1 MACKAAA
8 RIIVGALL
16 LGSVV
21 QGHLASWALGFLA
34 MLLAWQWL
42 RARRTSARLEVTGPL
57 GHALNLAVP
66 NWLLRRDDQIGGAVF
81 WPIDHLERR
90 GFPGTVRP
98 PSVRVTGGRL
108 TADRSGAR

>member
-66 NWLLRRDDQIGGAVF
+66 TGCCAVTTRSAV
-81 WPIDHLERR
+81 PC
-90 GFPGTVRP
+90 
-98 PSVRVTGGRL
+98 SGRL
-108 TADRSGAR
+108 TTWSAADSLERSAHRACG

>member
-1 MACKAAA
+1 MGTAA
-8 RIIVGALL
+8 RIIVGVLL

-34 MLLAWQWL
+34 MLLAW
-42 RARRTSARLEVTGPL
+42 
-57 GHALNLAVP
+57 H
-66 NWLLRRDDQIGGAVF
+66 
-81 WPIDHLERR
+81 
-90 GFPGTVRP
+90 GFPGMVRP